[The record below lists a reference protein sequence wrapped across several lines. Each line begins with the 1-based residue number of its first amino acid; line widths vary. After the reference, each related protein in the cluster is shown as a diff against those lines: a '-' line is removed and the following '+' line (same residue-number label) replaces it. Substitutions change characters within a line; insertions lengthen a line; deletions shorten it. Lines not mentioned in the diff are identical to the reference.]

1 MIEGRRIERERE
13 GRWREEEKRRETDLK
28 YKITLKNVSNRL
40 LNQIVHHILEKKVYG
55 CLHKYCLSLLS
66 K

>member
-28 YKITLKNVSNRL
+28 YKITLKNVKQQITESNSTS
-40 LNQIVHHILEKKVYG
+40 H
-55 CLHKYCLSLLS
+55 S
-66 K
+66 